1 MFLMREVFLYYAQ
14 HGEGALALPVPGIR
28 CMFFIILKGL
38 FPILIVIDYILKVT
52 ALALCV
58 LTR

>member
-1 MFLMREVFLYYAQ
+1 MREVFLYYAQ
-14 HGEGALALPVPGIR
+14 HGGGALTLPVPGIR
-28 CMFFIILKGL
+28 GMFFIILKGL

-52 ALALCV
+52 ALPLCV